1 MTVTR
6 YCLPTALGFLSGNQ
20 SILTVRLSSSL
31 VVFLSNEED
40 HAHGLVPILGGKL
53 KDGAIDRLGER
64 IGSGAVCYRVR
75 GVVGV

>member
-1 MTVTR
+1 M
-6 YCLPTALGFLSGNQ
+6 FL
-20 SILTVRLSSSL
+20 I
-31 VVFLSNEED
+31 NEED